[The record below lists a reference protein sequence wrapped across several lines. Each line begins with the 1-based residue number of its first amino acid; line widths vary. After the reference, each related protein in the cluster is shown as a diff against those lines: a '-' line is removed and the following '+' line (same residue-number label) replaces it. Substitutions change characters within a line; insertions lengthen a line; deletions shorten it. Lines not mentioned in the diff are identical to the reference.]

1 VKGECRYKPEGSHL
15 KFTAMSNEAD
25 ELGEEGMKLKDIV
38 DPSEADVLCGRGGAA
53 LRHPGNQTYRRLVH
67 LNKGLY
73 ITCLKAEKLKISR
86 SIVAAIRE
94 QKGRF
99 LERDTNEG
107 TWFDIGDKKA
117 IEKTSQAL
125 REGQPKLRKK
135 IAELGGGAAGAAAL
149 LESQFPSA
157 LYNNTIGGAAT
168 TDTLSQRQ
176 KLQQHAQMQ
185 MQMQQQQHL
194 HHQQQQQQQQQQ
206 HQQQQHQRG
215 AFDPSAMAPPPP
227 PPGMSPGMSPSIRSP
242 NMRLTDTAIQEE
254 FPGLNQAFRKSSI
267 RGSVDGTGTHTDV
280 SQLSLMSDY
289 SNFGFESIG
298 SISIPSAPTYGAT
311 PSTLGSAISIDR
323 RKYFA
328 SIKYS
333 SSQATAKSRSTIGS
347 NNGSNSSKQLYAS
360 NRSMDGM
367 PDIHLVESNPSLYSG
382 MSHASGNDKNSSDV
396 TRVFESRRSLMSGDR
411 ISTVDGASENSI
423 FSDLSGKIGNV
434 STRSMAMSDFSD
446 MSKKITTNTSTRSMA
461 LSELS
466 GMDDVIDEIPPLY
479 DLDTFTNA
487 LSGDNMDL

>member
-1 VKGECRYKPEGSHL
+1 MSVADS
-15 KFTAMSNEAD
+15 FTTDSY
-25 ELGEEGMKLKDIV
+25 KLKDIV
-38 DPSEADVLCGRGGAA
+38 DPGEADVLCGRGGAA

-99 LERDTNEG
+99 LERDTSKG

-117 IEKTSQAL
+117 MEKTSQAL
-125 REGQPKLRKK
+125 REGQPKLRKQ
-135 IAELGGGAAGAAAL
+135 IAALGGGAVGAAAL
-149 LESQFPSA
+149 LESQFPSG
-157 LYNNTIGGAAT
+157 LYNNLGGAGAA
-168 TDTLSQRQ
+168 DTISQRQ

-185 MQMQQQQHL
+185 QQQHLQQQQHNTT
-194 HHQQQQQQQQQQ
+194 
-206 HQQQQHQRG
+206 
-215 AFDPSAMAPPPP
+215 FEPNAMDPPPP
-227 PPGMSPGMSPSIRSP
+227 PYDMSPSIRSP
-242 NMRLTDTAIQEE
+242 NIRLTDTAIQEE
-254 FPGLNQAFRKSSI
+254 FPMLNQTFRKTSI
-267 RGSVDGTGTHTDV
+267 RGSIDGTNTDQ

-298 SISIPSAPTYGAT
+298 TISIPSAPGYTAT
-311 PSTLGSAISIDR
+311 PSTLASTGSIDR

-333 SSQATAKSRSTIGS
+333 GQTKSTKSRSSHSS
-347 NNGSNSSKQLYAS
+347 NGSSKQLYAS

-382 MSHASGNDKNSSDV
+382 MSNTSGNDKNSSDV
-396 TRVFESRRSLMSGDR
+396 AQVFESRRSLMSNDR
-411 ISTVDGASENSI
+411 VSTVDGASEHSI

-466 GMDDVIDEIPPLY
+466 GMDDAIDEIPPLY
-479 DLDTFTNA
+479 DFVDTTSA
-487 LSGDNMDL
+487 DSMDL

>member
-1 VKGECRYKPEGSHL
+1 VGSTSPRVVCTPSSLAGARWKG
-15 KFTAMSNEAD
+15 
-25 ELGEEGMKLKDIV
+25 I
-38 DPSEADVLCGRGGAA
+38 AA
-53 LRHPGNQTYRRLVH
+53 LTCSRTRISRLASLAVAACLRATVSCQPTHISQRLTAVASASAPNPKSATDTRRLQW
-67 LNKGLY
+67 NK
-73 ITCLKAEKLKISR
+73 
-86 SIVAAIRE
+86 
-94 QKGRF
+94 F
-99 LERDTNEG
+99 
-107 TWFDIGDKKA
+107 KK
-117 IEKTSQAL
+117 E
-125 REGQPKLRKK
+125 
-135 IAELGGGAAGAAAL
+135 
-149 LESQFPSA
+149 
-157 LYNNTIGGAAT
+157 
-168 TDTLSQRQ
+168 
-176 KLQQHAQMQ
+176 
-185 MQMQQQQHL
+185 
-194 HHQQQQQQQQQQ
+194 QQQQQQQQQQ